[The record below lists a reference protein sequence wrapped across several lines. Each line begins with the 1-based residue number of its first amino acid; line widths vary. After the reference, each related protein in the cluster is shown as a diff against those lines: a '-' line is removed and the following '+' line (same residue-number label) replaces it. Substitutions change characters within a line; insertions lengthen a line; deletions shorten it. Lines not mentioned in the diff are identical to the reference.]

1 MRQLPPEFAPSREY
15 QVRPKSK
22 ARPSARSHRG
32 SDALAWIVHRFHV
45 ARTPNRCSVLT
56 TAVAALAAFVVAS
69 AAPAAAQGQAA
80 QEYEIKA
87 AFLYNF
93 TKFVEWPPEAF
104 PDDSAPIVIA
114 VLGPDPFGSAL
125 DEIVAGKH
133 AGGRPLMVRRFE
145 TSSDLTACHVV
156 FVSSRS
162 ADEFSRRVQTPARRY
177 MLTVGE
183 TDGFAETGGVV
194 QFVTDERKVRFRINP
209 TAANKAG
216 LKISSRLLNLAEVV
230 GQLPNG
236 AHN

>member
-1 MRQLPPEFAPSREY
+1 MPIRL
-15 QVRPKSK
+15 
-22 ARPSARSHRG
+22 
-32 SDALAWIVHRFHV
+32 
-45 ARTPNRCSVLT
+45 PNRRSVVT

-69 AAPAAAQGQAA
+69 AAPVAAQGQAA
-80 QEYEIKA
+80 QEYELKA

-104 PDDSAPIVIA
+104 SDDTAPIVIA
-114 VLGPDPFGSAL
+114 VLGADPFGSTL

-133 AGGRPLMVRRFE
+133 AGGRPLIIRRFE
-145 TSSDLTACHVV
+145 RSSELTGCHVV
-156 FVSSRS
+156 FVSSRT
-162 ADEFSRRVQTPARRY
+162 ADDLSSQVRTPTRRH

-183 TDGFAETGGVV
+183 AEGFAETGGLI
-194 QFVTDERKVRFRINP
+194 QFVTEERRVRFRINP

-230 GQLPNG
+230 GPLPNG